1 MLAAM
6 APPIEEATV
15 AVDGVEVFYR
25 RSQGDGEP
33 TVFVH
38 GNPSHS
44 EDWVPFIERLDG
56 PAIAADLP
64 GWGRSARP
72 EGLDYSMWG
81 LAEFHDR
88 FLEALAVER
97 HRLVVHDWGSL
108 ALIGAQ
114 RRPQRVSRLVVINA
128 VPLLPG
134 YRWHWVARWLWRV
147 SGIGE
152 LANATMTKASLRLIS
167 RQATPRSGPLP
178 DTLTESVWREWGG
191 GTRRPILELYR
202 SADPDRLAAA
212 GAELSALR
220 CPALIAWGAG
230 DPYLPEG
237 FGRAYAARLPGAELF
252 SLPDA
257 GHWPWLERPDL
268 IDRVDA
274 FLQSN

>member
-1 MLAAM
+1 M
-6 APPIEEATV
+6 APPIEEATA

-25 RSQGDGEP
+25 CTAGEGEP

-44 EDWVPFIERLDG
+44 EDWVPFIERVDG

-72 EGLDYSMWG
+72 DDLDYSMWG
-81 LAEFHDR
+81 LAAFHDR
-88 FLEALAVER
+88 FLDELGVGS

-114 RRPQRVSRLVVINA
+114 RRPERVSRLVLINA

-147 SGIGE
+147 PGLGE
-152 LANATMTKASLRLIS
+152 LANATTTKASLRLIS
-167 RQATPRSGPLP
+167 RQATPRPGPLP
-178 DTLTESVWREWGG
+178 DELTDSVWRGWGG

-202 SADPDRLAAA
+202 SADPEQLAAA
-212 GAELSALR
+212 GGELSALE
-220 CPALIAWGAG
+220 CPALVAWGAG

-237 FGRAYAARLPGAELF
+237 FGRAYAERLPGAELV

-268 IDRVDA
+268 IDRVVA
-274 FLQSN
+274 FLDAN